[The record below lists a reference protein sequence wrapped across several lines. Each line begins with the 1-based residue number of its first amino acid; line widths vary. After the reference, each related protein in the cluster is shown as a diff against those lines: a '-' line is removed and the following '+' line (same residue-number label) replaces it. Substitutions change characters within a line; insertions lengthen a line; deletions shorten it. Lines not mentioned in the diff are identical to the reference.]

1 MPSGVNILSKQNIG
15 GVFMGKYKIG
25 MGQYSNAIK
34 IESFYEFFC
43 SIPLDDLEDIRK
55 MYMCYLS
62 FANSYIYTI
71 IEYEDKYNYKKENG
85 WSDRFFLEK
94 ERKKRELMVRLT
106 HDCYLAILLHKLDY
120 DNYKNII
127 KGLYGYFEH
136 SDAEI
141 NSPLLNY
148 KTKEYILTK
157 EQYIQKL
164 IDSQDEST
172 NVGDYLH
179 TSSLGSIIEIE
190 KEIIGPNEKIKC
202 LRLDQQ
208 IPYGDLNIFK

>member
-1 MPSGVNILSKQNIG
+1 
-15 GVFMGKYKIG
+15 MGKYKIG

-34 IESFYEFFC
+34 IEAFYEFFC

-55 MYMCYLS
+55 MYMCYHS
-62 FANSYIYTI
+62 FSKSYIYTI

-85 WSDRFFLEK
+85 WSDRVFLEK
-94 ERKKRELMVRLT
+94 ERKKRELMVRLA

-120 DNYKNII
+120 DNYKSII

-136 SDAEI
+136 SDSEI
-141 NSPLLNY
+141 NSPLLDC
-148 KTKEYILTK
+148 KTKEYELTK
-157 EQYIQKL
+157 EQYIQRL
-164 IDSQDEST
+164 IKAQDEST

-190 KEIIGPNEKIKC
+190 KQIISPNEKIKC
-202 LRLDQQ
+202 LRLEEQ
-208 IPYGDLNIFK
+208 ILYGDLKIFK

>member
-1 MPSGVNILSKQNIG
+1 MSKQNIG
-15 GVFMGKYKIG
+15 GFMGKYKIG
-25 MGQYSNAIK
+25 MSQYSNFIK
-34 IESFYEFFC
+34 IEAFYEFLC
-43 SIPLDDLEDIRK
+43 SVPLDDLEDIRK
-55 MYMCYLS
+55 MYMCYHS

-85 WSDRFFLEK
+85 WLDRVFLEK

-127 KGLYGYFEH
+127 KGLYCYFEY

-141 NSPLLNY
+141 TPPLLNY

-157 EQYIQKL
+157 EEYIQSL
-164 IDSQDEST
+164 INAQDQST

-190 KEIIGPNEKIKC
+190 KEIIKPNEKIKC

-208 IPYGDLNIFK
+208 IPYGDLKIFK

>member
-1 MPSGVNILSKQNIG
+1 
-15 GVFMGKYKIG
+15 MGKYKIG

-34 IESFYEFFC
+34 IEAFYEFLC
-43 SIPLDDLEDIRK
+43 STPSDDLEEVRK
-55 MYMCYLS
+55 MYICYHR
-62 FANSYIYTI
+62 FAQSYIYTI
-71 IEYEDKYNYKKENG
+71 IDYEDNYNYEKENG
-85 WSDRFFLEK
+85 WSDRAFLEK

-141 NSPLLNY
+141 NPPLLNC

-157 EQYIQKL
+157 EQYIQGL
-164 IDSQDEST
+164 INAQDEST

-190 KEIIGPNEKIKC
+190 KQIIIPDESIKC

-208 IPYGDLNIFK
+208 IPYGDLKIFK

>member
-1 MPSGVNILSKQNIG
+1 
-15 GVFMGKYKIG
+15 MGKYKIG
-25 MGQYSNAIK
+25 MGQYSDAIK
-34 IESFYEFFC
+34 IEAFYEFLC
-43 SIPLDDLEDIRK
+43 STPSDGLEEIRK
-55 MYMCYLS
+55 MYMCYHS
-62 FANSYIYTI
+62 FAKNYIYTI
-71 IEYEDKYNYKKENG
+71 IEYEDNYNYEKENG
-85 WSDRFFLEK
+85 WSDRAFLEK

-120 DNYKNII
+120 ENYKTII

-148 KTKEYILTK
+148 KTKEYILPK
-157 EQYIQKL
+157 EKYIQGL
-164 IDSQDEST
+164 INAQDEST

-190 KEIIGPNEKIKC
+190 KQIIRPDESIKC

-208 IPYGDLNIFK
+208 IPYGDLKIFK

>member
-1 MPSGVNILSKQNIG
+1 ME
-15 GVFMGKYKIG
+15 KYKIG

-34 IESFYEFFC
+34 IESFYEFLC
-43 SIPLDDLEDIRK
+43 SIPSDDLEDIRK
-55 MYMCYLS
+55 MYMCYHS
-62 FANSYIYTI
+62 FASSYIYTI

-85 WSDRFFLEK
+85 WSDRVFLEK
-94 ERKKRELMVRLT
+94 ERKKQELMVRLT

-120 DNYKNII
+120 DHYKNII

-141 NSPLLNY
+141 IPPLQDY
-148 KTKEYILTK
+148 KTIECILTK
-157 EQYIQKL
+157 EQYIQRL
-164 IDSQDEST
+164 INAQDEST

-179 TSSLGSIIEIE
+179 TPSLGSIIEIE
-190 KEIIGPNEKIKC
+190 KEIIRPNEKIKC

-208 IPYGDLNIFK
+208 IPYGDLKIFK